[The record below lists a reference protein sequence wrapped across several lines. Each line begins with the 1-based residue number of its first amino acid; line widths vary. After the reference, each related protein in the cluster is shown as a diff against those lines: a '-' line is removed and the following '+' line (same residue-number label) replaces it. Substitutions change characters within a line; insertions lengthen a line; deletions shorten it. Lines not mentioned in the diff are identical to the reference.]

1 MSPESAVMTTLK
13 RLARDFLPPI
23 AVRLYRRKRRN
34 QNKGDYPTWQAAARV
49 THGYGNP
56 SILAAVQE
64 ATRKVVRGEAK
75 YERDQVLFN
84 DDVKRW
90 PVIGALLRQAL
101 TESPGKLLGVM
112 DFGGSLGSTYYQI
125 RDVVEAV
132 VKLRWVVIDQETFV
146 AAGKAEFATENLRFR
161 ASIGECLSRDEPSV
175 ALLSSVLPFLEEPYL
190 ILEEVL
196 AAGLQTIIIDRTPLV
211 EGAKDRL
218 TVQYIPESLGGGSYP
233 AWFLSR
239 GKLEALIRNK
249 YTILSTFEG
258 LDGTWRL
265 SEPFDLAPSRG
276 YVLVKK

>member
-1 MSPESAVMTTLK
+1 MSPEPSVMMTLK
-13 RLARDFLPPI
+13 RLARDFLPPVV
-23 AVRLYRRKRRN
+23 VRFYGRKRRN
-34 QNKGDYPTWQAAARV
+34 QNKGDYPTWKAAARV

-56 SILAAVQE
+56 SILAAVHE

-90 PVIGALLRQAL
+90 PVIGALFRQAL
-101 TESPGKLLGVM
+101 TAPPNKSLVVM

-125 RDVVEAV
+125 RDVVEEV

-146 AAGKAEFATENLRFR
+146 AAGKAEFATEILRFR
-161 ASIGECLSRDEPSV
+161 ASIGECLSQDEPSV
-175 ALLSSVLPFLEEPYL
+175 ALLSSVLPFLEEPYV
-190 ILEEVL
+190 ILEEIL
-196 AAGLQTIIIDRTPLV
+196 AAGLPTIIIDRTPLV
-211 EGAKDRL
+211 EGSKDRL
-218 TVQYIPESLGGGSYP
+218 TVQYVPEILGGGSYP

-239 GKLEALIRNK
+239 GRLEAVIRRD
-249 YTILSTFEG
+249 YTILSTFES

-265 SEPFDLAPSRG
+265 SEPFDLAASRG